1 MHTLHTFKS
10 FVAGKI
16 EEFALHVA
24 IKSVGESVPW
34 NFGEILP
41 DEEAMDTIKKM
52 KTEDALLPS

>member
-34 NFGEILP
+34 TFGEILP

-52 KTEDALLPS
+52 KKE